1 MSQKKVKGVKIFL
14 TTKDVI
20 ALEDLLSRAA
30 LFHGSFKKLKKVELD
45 LWHTF
50 KDICTDL
57 NLNNSEVKITKN
69 KNLH

>member
-14 TTKDVI
+14 TNKDVI
-20 ALEDLLSRAA
+20 ALEDLLARTA

-50 KDICTDL
+50 KEICTDL
-57 NLNNSEVKITKN
+57 NLKNPEVKITKN